1 MMEVELGSR
10 ALGWVL
16 LLGSVAG
23 WAAVAVGARVVDV
36 RKLRV
41 EANKIVA
48 YLLEFRLYADDPL
61 LVWQAQRKLFFANYR
76 SLRILLLPSLLLA
89 VPFAAL
95 VAVLD
100 GFFANAPLTVGE
112 PAVVTA
118 EFTNIPDSV
127 HLEAWPSVAVRVVQE
142 RQISW
147 RIVPEAVQT
156 TPLKL
161 TWGGQSFE
169 KTLTFGTGLRWI
181 STERSNSW
189 IAFLRHPHE
198 RPFSDS
204 NGKLIRVQYP
214 KAVIFGAHWLVW
226 FTAATFAGSLL
237 STLKFQGF
245 RSYV

>member
-1 MMEVELGSR
+1 MNEVELG
-10 ALGWVL
+10 AAAFWYL
-16 LLGSVAG
+16 LVLGSLAG
-23 WAAVAVGARVVDV
+23 ALSIAVAERWTDMN
-36 RKLRV
+36 RLRV
-41 EANKIVA
+41 EANKIIA
-48 YLLEFRLYADDPL
+48 YLLEFRLFADDPF
-61 LVWQAQRKLFFANYR
+61 LVWQAQRKLFLANGR
-76 SLRILLLPSLLLA
+76 FLRLLLFPTLLLA
-89 VPFAAL
+89 LPFAGF
-95 VAVLD
+95 VTVLD
-100 GFFANAPLTVGE
+100 GFFANAPLRVGE

-118 EFTNIPDSV
+118 EFSSFPVDA
-127 HLEAWPSVAVRVVQE
+127 HLPMSSVAVRVLKE